1 MAAGSGMPASIL
13 RGVNLERL
21 RDLYRDVASHDA
33 ARELATGGRRRYE
46 CNLRFAMQRLEEG
59 VEVGAYLDRE
69 YPGQRLTALDVG
81 AGNGGVSLGL
91 AATREHFIV
100 AIDVVPNGTL
110 AALKRSTGVKVQ
122 QVVASA
128 DQLPFKSRAFDVI
141 LCLETVEH
149 LPDVKTAALEMMETL
164 SAEGQVMLTTPPRF
178 RFLFRGD
185 PHFDIPGLLLLPDR
199 MQRFFVERL
208 LRRGTYDVTHTF
220 WFAPS
225 IIRMFAGRGR
235 TETLINIPWP
245 PPPRRGRQW
254 WELFR
259 HHFFKRLRHV
269 LWDRIV
275 IYR

>member
-1 MAAGSGMPASIL
+1 VKL
-13 RGVNLERL
+13 DRL
-21 RDLYRDVASHDA
+21 RELYRDVASHDA

-46 CNLRFAMQRLEEG
+46 CNFRFAMQRLDEG
-59 VEVGAYLDRE
+59 VEVGTYLDKE
-69 YPGQRLTALDVG
+69 YPAQRLTILDVG

-91 AATREHFIV
+91 AATRDHFIV
-100 AIDVVPNGTL
+100 AIDVVPNQTL
-110 AALKRSTGVKVQ
+110 AELKRASGLHVR

-128 DQLPFKSRAFDVI
+128 DQLPFRPGSFDVV

-149 LPDVKTAALEMMETL
+149 LPDVPAAASEIMQTL
-164 SAEGQVMLTTPPRF
+164 RARGQVMLTTPPRF

-185 PHFDIPGLLLLPDR
+185 PHFDIRGLLLLPDAL
-199 MQRFFVERL
+199 QRLVVERL
-208 LRRGTYDVTHTF
+208 LRRGSYDVTHTF

-225 IIRMFAGRGR
+225 IIRLFAGRSR